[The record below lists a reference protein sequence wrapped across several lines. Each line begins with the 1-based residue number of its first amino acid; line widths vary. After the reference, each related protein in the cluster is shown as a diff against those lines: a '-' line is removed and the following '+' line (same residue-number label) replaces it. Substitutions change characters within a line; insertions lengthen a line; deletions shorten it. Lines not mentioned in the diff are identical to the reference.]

1 MSLTFLEKFLVDFS
15 YEWNINFS
23 LTWNRWQRSMYFD
36 LLMLTLQALLP
47 CSSPKWQIFLF
58 SFRRVNACCL
68 LKKLKQIAAKR
79 MMHIYTSLV
88 ILVSQEGG
96 FMLFRKTDWS
106 SYKTFTRKRVNQ
118 NSQRLQMHKIVMWQK
133 LLQDEKWSRMW

>member
-1 MSLTFLEKFLVDFS
+1 
-15 YEWNINFS
+15 
-23 LTWNRWQRSMYFD
+23 MYFD

-79 MMHIYTSLV
+79 MMRIYTSLV

-118 NSQRLQMHKIVMWQK
+118 NSQRLQIHKIVM
-133 LLQDEKWSRMW
+133 